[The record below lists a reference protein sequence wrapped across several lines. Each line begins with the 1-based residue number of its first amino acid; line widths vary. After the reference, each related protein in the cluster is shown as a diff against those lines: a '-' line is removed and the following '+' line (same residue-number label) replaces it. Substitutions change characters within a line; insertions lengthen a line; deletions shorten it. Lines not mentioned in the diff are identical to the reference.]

1 MSMHQDV
8 GRKLRCRFWF
18 VTKHPQQ
25 QNHDYCALQV
35 DEEIASG
42 PSEMESPYPRT
53 GPRSSRARPCTP
65 IARRGSVSNMLDQS
79 TTQVDP
85 SHGMTN
91 DVPAFACM

>member
-1 MSMHQDV
+1 MLPLCFVVEPPGQQTHVCSDV
-8 GRKLRCRFWF
+8 
-18 VTKHPQQ
+18 
-25 QNHDYCALQV
+25 QV

-79 TTQVDP
+79 TTQVPP
-85 SHGMTN
+85 SDFMTELN
-91 DVPAFACM
+91 NVAAFACV